1 MFRKMYFE
9 NRWRFTESL
18 QLRNLIVINIL
29 RQRYSKE
36 KSLNAFDKRLYNGG
50 CKSID
55 F

>member
-29 RQRYSKE
+29 RQLSNG
-36 KSLNAFDKRLYNGG
+36 KSLNAFDKRLDNGG

>member
-1 MFRKMYFE
+1 MYFE
-9 NRWRFTESL
+9 HQSRLAESM
-18 QLRNLIVINIL
+18 QSRNLIVINIL
-29 RQRYSKE
+29 RQLSNE